1 MTCDDIC
8 CNNTI
13 KFDEI
18 ETAIEE
24 AIIKQRKSKDE
35 WR

>member
-1 MTCDDIC
+1 MACNDIC
-8 CNNTI
+8 CNNSI
-13 KFDEI
+13 NFDDI

-35 WR
+35 

>member
-1 MTCDDIC
+1 MACNGIC
-8 CNNTI
+8 CNNSI
-13 KFDEI
+13 NFDDI

-35 WR
+35 